1 MKQFRETL
9 LEQRATL
16 LKAQETSRD
25 NGLNPSFSDIEQE
38 GGGHAFHM
46 ADLGTDN
53 MNREQQYMLA
63 ARADKALKTIQQ
75 ALDRIDEGLFGKCEF
90 CDGSIGA
97 DRLLALPDAKLCIQC
112 QSENERRPQW

>member
-1 MKQFRETL
+1 MNKEELKQFRETL

-63 ARADKALKTIQQ
+63 ARANRALKTIQQ
-75 ALDRIDEGLFGKCEF
+75 NQYVHAFLIIEDV
-90 CDGSIGA
+90 S
-97 DRLLALPDAKLCIQC
+97 PV
-112 QSENERRPQW
+112 